1 MDDCV
6 CAAWPRVIFNHQID
20 GLRGIPAAETMPYI
34 SRCQPYL
41 RCAPFPSSLFTPTF
55 SQFRSL
61 VTSVV
66 SPPIDTPL
74 ERPETMV
81 LIESNLYK
89 QQWRSSFSL
98 FYPSRGIQFAS
109 IDITASNHEQDETTT
124 TLESMEQTL
133 SRDISSLSE
142 SAYTILIARGPIQSL
157 VAQYYLES
165 LPLAGLVLVDPLI
178 LPEDGRNGVA
188 DGRWMGSVETLLTMI
203 NDATIDGMRSRL
215 KPNELKDETCT
226 TTSLSRELDLLQS
239 LVDITHRPLFLEQ
252 SSIPMLVLYSC
263 PNAANEDYYEK
274 CAETTAKFHSSSV
287 KVLKI
292 PSNVDGEGDLEWT
305 IKQIYLWY
313 DDCVA

>member
-1 MDDCV
+1 M
-6 CAAWPRVIFNHQID
+6 I
-20 GLRGIPAAETMPYI
+20 
-34 SRCQPYL
+34 
-41 RCAPFPSSLFTPTF
+41 
-55 SQFRSL
+55 
-61 VTSVV
+61 
-66 SPPIDTPL
+66 
-74 ERPETMV
+74 

-188 DGRWMGSVETLLTMI
+188 DGRWKGSVETLLTMI

-263 PNAANEDYYEK
+263 PNAANEDYFEK